1 MQLLLSIAVALALGL
16 LMTRVFKYL
25 KLNLPDVTSFLLAGI
40 IIGPF
45 VLGRIGIKGL
55 GFPSFEDVE
64 GLELLSQCALG
75 FIAFAIGNEFNLQ
88 QLKHVGKQAF
98 VIGVVQG
105 LVAAILVDAAL
116 IALHFAMPNVL
127 SIPVALTLGAIAT
140 ATAPAATIMVI
151 RQYKAKGELTDIL
164 LPVVALDDAVGLAVF
179 SISFGVA
186 QSLVSGHTDML
197 SIVVE
202 PLLEIV
208 LSLGLGALVG
218 VILTYIEKLFFSNSN
233 RLSLSIAFVIL
244 TVALSMV
251 KFNIGPVHVGFSTL
265 LVCMM
270 LGTIFCNICPLS
282 NDIMSRTDSWT
293 APLFALFFVISGAE
307 LDLSVLA
314 NAKVILIG
322 VVYIIVRSIGKYVGS
337 YYSSKAVGCSKNV
350 QKYLGITLLP
360 QAGVALGMCV
370 TASSLGTT
378 EGTLIRNIV
387 LFGVLI
393 YELFG
398 PLLTRWALMQSGDV
412 SPIPHEVKTRRE
424 RRLLEVG
431 HVNHFKVNREQKK
444 KKN

>member
-314 NAKVILIG
+314 NAKAILIG